1 MLRSWTI
8 GRDRNNWNNK
18 AHSFWLKPRAEG
30 ENKKLFS
37 ELYSVSRP
45 TF

>member
-18 AHSFWLKPRAEG
+18 AYSFWLKLRAEG
-30 ENKKLFS
+30 ENERDVFF
-37 ELYSVSRP
+37 YFVSRP